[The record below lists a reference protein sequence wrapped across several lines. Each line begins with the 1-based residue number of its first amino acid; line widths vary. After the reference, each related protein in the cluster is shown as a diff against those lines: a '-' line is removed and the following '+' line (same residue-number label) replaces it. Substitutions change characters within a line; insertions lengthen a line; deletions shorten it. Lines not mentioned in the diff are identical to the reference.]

1 MTEKQKLFADEYL
14 IDLNATRAYMAVYTN
29 VKKSTV
35 AAANASRLLKNAN
48 VKAYIEKRIEEIH
61 DERSADIYE
70 IVEYLTSV
78 IRGQEKDE
86 VLKMVGEGVQ
96 EKTELRTSTKDRLKA
111 AELLGKRF
119 GMFTENVTLDVT
131 LPVFKGDEELED

>member
-14 IDLNATRAYMAVYTN
+14 IDLNATRAYMTVYTN

>member
-14 IDLNATRAYMAVYTN
+14 IDLNATRAYMTVYRN

-119 GMFTENVTLDVT
+119 GMFTENVALDVT